1 MTHNKE
7 GRCSICGDP
16 GKRIAYTIS
25 GKSWYACQ
33 RHEKDVEHTSAEYHG
48 KSQLERT
55 QSQILRMLL
64 DSKPINFI

>member
-7 GRCSICGDP
+7 GKCTICEEP
-16 GKRIAYTIS
+16 GKRIAYTVS
-25 GKSWYACQ
+25 GKSWYACPK
-33 RHEKDVEHTSAEYHG
+33 HKKDVEHISAEHHG

-55 QSQILRMLL
+55 QSQILQTLL